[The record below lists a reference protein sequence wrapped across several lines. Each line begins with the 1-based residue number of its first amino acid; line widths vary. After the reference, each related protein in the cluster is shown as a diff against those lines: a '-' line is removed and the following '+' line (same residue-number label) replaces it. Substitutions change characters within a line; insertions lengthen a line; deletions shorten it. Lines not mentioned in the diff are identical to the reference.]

1 MMSGSSRVRL
11 ESTRI
16 SLEEKCSAQ
25 EKRIEE
31 LEKENASLVHS
42 RREVYEEVKDLHA
55 GNIALRE
62 RNLKLGRE
70 LARLSKENIRL
81 EKDLGS
87 LESGEDWNAI
97 KEELL
102 LQRRLL
108 YNRFLPFIKNSLP
121 HLDRTCPMCE
131 YNFSPST
138 TSQMEFEAHVIQH
151 FPYEN
156 EEVFYD
162 TGHSFSS

>member
-1 MMSGSSRVRL
+1 MSRRRAGGSSRDD
-11 ESTRI
+11 EWI
-16 SLEEKCSAQ
+16 
-25 EKRIEE
+25 
-31 LEKENASLVHS
+31 H

-70 LARLSKENIRL
+70 LARLFKENIRL

-108 YNRFLPFIKNSLP
+108 YNRFLPSLKI
-121 HLDRTCPMCE
+121 HFLILTGLVLCV
-131 YNFSPST
+131 NT
-138 TSQMEFEAHVIQH
+138 TSHLVLLRKWSLRPMSYNIFHTKMKRSSMTLAI
-151 FPYEN
+151 P
-156 EEVFYD
+156 
-162 TGHSFSS
+162 FSS